1 MMEDSYTLHLAEG
14 WSVLLNSKE
23 GIYTVSRDRRQ
34 MTFNTQLPL
43 PPCLATYNLTFEH
56 GKKQMTIPSHV
67 VDVLNSRVGV
77 TAPNP
82 FLSLEDRITT
92 PTPGGKADET
102 EPKAKRRLL
111 TVIKTDTG
119 AESGTFPDP
128 SYPTTVTALNPQEEE
143 EEEEEPWQFLSA
155 LITDQNLS

>member
-1 MMEDSYTLHLAEG
+1 MSDSPRRNHNIPLRLYCSLRMEDSYTLHLAEG

-77 TAPNP
+77 TLILY
-82 FLSLEDRITT
+82 FL
-92 PTPGGKADET
+92 
-102 EPKAKRRLL
+102 LL
-111 TVIKTDTG
+111 LLFYFFTVSCVYIIFSMCVVSCIVAFFVCKHVYIYLDMR
-119 AESGTFPDP
+119 
-128 SYPTTVTALNPQEEE
+128 VHN
-143 EEEEEPWQFLSA
+143 
-155 LITDQNLS
+155 